1 MYREL
6 LETNLETARKAEKRS
21 SFLYALLCLLIGAF
35 IVTAWYLFKS
45 GTLEPPSWFPY
56 DINSMGT
63 YCIVFGILMLVL
75 TIFFLVLAFKNFT
88 PAASDRRME
97 TILKNARAIG
107 PEDEVFSE
115 LEQIEPKA
123 VGDWELRFNEKF
135 LAGISSKDPD
145 AIFLYPMSEVICA
158 GIYAGGKKRKPKYNL
173 YIHAKQD
180 GKTKKAAQEGTYQS
194 IREVL
199 DALEKV
205 NPKLTISKNAG

>member
-21 SFLYALLCLLIGAF
+21 SFLYALLCLLLGAF

-56 DINSMGT
+56 DINSMGI
-63 YCIVFGILMLVL
+63 YSILFGILMLAG
-75 TIFFLVLAFKNFT
+75 TIFFIMLAFKNLT

-97 TILKNARAIG
+97 TILKNARSIG

-115 LEQIEPKA
+115 LEQIEPKV

-145 AIFLYPMSEVICA
+145 AIFLYPMSQVICA
-158 GIYAGGKKRKPKYNL
+158 GIVAGGKKRKPKDSL

-180 GKTKKAAQEGTYQS
+180 AKTKKSSREGTYQS
-194 IREVL
+194 IQEAL
-199 DALEKV
+199 NGLEKA
-205 NPKLTISKNAG
+205 NPKMAISKNAG